1 MAIGRA
7 HAISLLGLEGAV
19 VEIEA
24 DISNNLPA
32 FVLIGLPDAALGEA
46 RDRVRSAAGN
56 SGLPLPSRK
65 LTVNLSPAALP
76 KHGSGFDLGI
86 AMAALAADGQV
97 STESV
102 ARVVHLG
109 ELGLDGR
116 LRPLAGILPAVL
128 AAVRAGFGTVVVPA
142 GNADE
147 AALVP
152 GVRVVPVVSLRDAAI
167 WHGAELEPIPLEA
180 LMPAVPMAA
189 LDDSG
194 DLADV
199 IGNPD
204 AVEAMQVAAAG
215 GHHVYLLGPPGAG
228 KTMLAARLP
237 GLLPDLTAEE
247 ALEVASIRSLAGIPV
262 RGGLSTRPPL
272 EAPHHTASAAAI
284 VGGGSGV
291 IRPGAA
297 ARAAHGVLFLDEAP
311 EFAPAALDALRQ
323 PLESGV
329 IAISRATATAR
340 PEFAPAALDALRQP
354 LESGVIAIS
363 RATATARFP
372 ARFQLVLAANPCP
385 CGNSGTRDGDC
396 RCTAMAVRRYL
407 GRLSGPLLDRV
418 DIRMDVHRI
427 TAGQLRA
434 SAELPRLSTVAARER
449 ILVARATAAERL
461 RATPWRVNAHVA
473 GSWLRSPVGAGSW
486 LRSPVGAPARGATA
500 ALDRA
505 LERGGITMRG
515 YDRVLRLAW
524 TLCDLDGTS
533 RPGADHI
540 GRALYL
546 RKAAR

>member
-24 DISNNLPA
+24 DISSNLPA

-56 SGLPLPSRK
+56 SGVPLPSRK

-86 AMAALAADGQV
+86 ALAALAADGQV
-97 STESV
+97 SADSV
-102 ARVVHLG
+102 DRVVHLG

-116 LRPLAGILPAVL
+116 LRPLTGILPAVL
-128 AAVRAGFGTVVVPA
+128 AAVRAGFDTVLVPA

-152 GVRVVPVVSLRDAAI
+152 GVRVVPVISLRDAAI
-167 WHGAELEPIPLEA
+167 WHGAELEPIPLDA
-180 LMPAVPMAA
+180 LLPTVPASVP
-189 LDDSG
+189 DESG

-215 GHHVYLLGPPGAG
+215 GHHVFLLGPPGAG

-329 IAISRATATAR
+329 IS
-340 PEFAPAALDALRQP
+340 
-354 LESGVIAIS
+354 IS

-385 CGNSGTRDGDC
+385 CGNAGTRDGDC
-396 RCTAMAVRRYL
+396 RCTPFAVRRYL

-427 TAGQLRA
+427 TAAQLRA
-434 SAELPRLSTVAARER
+434 AGETDRLDTAAARAR
-449 ILVARATAAERL
+449 ILAARAAAAERL
-461 RATPWRVNAHVA
+461 RATPWRVNAHIA
-473 GSWLRSPVGAGSW
+473 GAWLRSPA
-486 LRSPVGAPARGATA
+486 GAPVQGATA
-500 ALDRA
+500 GLERA

-524 TLCDLDGTS
+524 TLSDLDGTS
-533 RPGADHI
+533 RPDADHV